1 MDFADIQ
8 NRKVRKQVYQKKINI
23 ILTISIATTYTLF
36 AKGSV
41 INNDQLPFNTMFR
54 SPTWLSLHI
63 SSIDSYLSI
72 PNYIQTFPQCI
83 YCITSSD

>member
-41 INNDQLPFNTMFR
+41 INTDQLPFDTMFR
-54 SPTWLSLHI
+54 SPTWPSLHI
-63 SSIDSYLSI
+63 SSI
-72 PNYIQTFPQCI
+72 
-83 YCITSSD
+83 